1 MVCYINIFAEIDHS
15 KEAEQ
20 VGLPLNKT
28 KVLILGNPQVGTAI
42 MQDNPYTAIELP
54 LKILILEKDN
64 KTEVVYKKLT
74 PLSNQYHLMNTKI
87 LDTIDENMTKL
98 IGNILNN

>member
-1 MVCYINIFAEIDHS
+1 
-15 KEAEQ
+15 
-20 VGLPLNKT
+20 
-28 KVLILGNPQVGTAI
+28 

-87 LDTIDENMTKL
+87 LDSIDENMTKL